1 MNFSELKN
9 FINKKMMM
17 SHNPEFKGSPRIL
30 EINPNHRLIK
40 SLNSII
46 KKGDSS
52 IAEDVSMLLFDQA
65 QILEGKT
72 PEELIT
78 FSQRLTRVMQ
88 SCLTSKV

>member
-1 MNFSELKN
+1 M
-9 FINKKMMM
+9 
-17 SHNPEFKGSPRIL
+17 
-30 EINPNHRLIK
+30 
-40 SLNSII
+40 I

-52 IAEDVSMLLFDQA
+52 ITEDVSILLFDQA

-88 SCLTSKV
+88 SCLTSKT